1 MNPASNI
8 YLRVKSMFLAIFVV
22 AISINLFNTII
33 PIQLQSQSYTSDQ
46 IGLAMSL
53 YALGSI
59 GAGLFGSF
67 LVRKVGHIRSF
78 SAMAA
83 TLCIVAVSH
92 SYITDIYATG
102 LLRLVAGF
110 CLTSNF
116 ITIESWL
123 NTISNKSNRGQVF
136 GVYQIF
142 IAIGFGC
149 GPFLLALSAPEDPRL
164 FGLVAVFLSLA
175 LIFMSITSLPTPAVP
190 KKSRPLSLRLIWRYS
205 PSATF
210 GCICAGLIAG
220 ASNTFISIY
229 ALDRGFEG
237 ILLSLVLGSF
247 MLGGLLTQYPVGF
260 LADRFDKRLVAAG
273 LMILGMVTNFIIVLE
288 SYLPIPSIVIV
299 IVFLL
304 SGGSGI
310 ALFPL
315 AVNQMFD
322 HINERQAMSATSTMQ
337 ILLGVGAI
345 IGPIVAGFLMSQL
358 GVIWLYWYLII
369 VHSLLIVFLVVRKL
383 FVRTERLEPA
393 ANYQVTM
400 QSTAVSSQMDSVDAK

>member
-1 MNPASNI
+1 
-8 YLRVKSMFLAIFVV
+8 
-22 AISINLFNTII
+22 
-33 PIQLQSQSYTSDQ
+33 
-46 IGLAMSL
+46 
-53 YALGSI
+53 
-59 GAGLFGSF
+59 
-67 LVRKVGHIRSF
+67 
-78 SAMAA
+78 
-83 TLCIVAVSH
+83 
-92 SYITDIYATG
+92 
-102 LLRLVAGF
+102 
-110 CLTSNF
+110 
-116 ITIESWL
+116 
-123 NTISNKSNRGQVF
+123 
-136 GVYQIF
+136 
-142 IAIGFGC
+142 
-149 GPFLLALSAPEDPRL
+149 
-164 FGLVAVFLSLA
+164 
-175 LIFMSITSLPTPAVP
+175 
-190 KKSRPLSLRLIWRYS
+190 
-205 PSATF
+205 
-210 GCICAGLIAG
+210 
-220 ASNTFISIY
+220 
-229 ALDRGFEG
+229 
-237 ILLSLVLGSF
+237 

-288 SYLPIPSIVIV
+288 SYLPIPSSVIV